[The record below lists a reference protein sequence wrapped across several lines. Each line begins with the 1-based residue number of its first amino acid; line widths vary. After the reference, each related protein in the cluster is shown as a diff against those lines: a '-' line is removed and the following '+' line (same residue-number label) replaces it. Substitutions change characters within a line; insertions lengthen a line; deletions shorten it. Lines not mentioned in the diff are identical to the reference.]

1 MEVLKGITDIGG
13 GSPHRDD
20 RRPEVH
26 RVPVRCPSRHKQ
38 NRAKKERHVGKPGE
52 MPHMHGAS
60 YEIAGV
66 RAKNARRDHSQ
77 PGVRIDP
84 GDISHAYVPCR
95 VDTQAQVRQRFVS
108 RLRERE
114 WAETTSP
121 WPTKRT

>member
-26 RVPVRCPSRHKQ
+26 RVAVPCPSRNKQ
-38 NRAKKERHVGKPGE
+38 DCAKEERHVGKPGE
-52 MPHMHGAS
+52 VPHMHGAS

-66 RAKNARRDHSQ
+66 RAKNARCDESQ
-77 PGVRIDP
+77 PVVRIDP
-84 GDISHAYVPCR
+84 GDISHVYVPCKA
-95 VDTQAQVRQRFVS
+95 DTRAQVRQRLVS
-108 RLRERE
+108 CLRERE

-121 WPTKRT
+121 WPKRT